1 MRLTSCWGCLLCN
14 LVTHDQCLAYFI
26 MLVGPESEE
35 VRICF
40 SKPLPKCEGPT
51 LAPFNGR
58 KLNIDF
64 VRLLSDNEQNG
75 QSHVF
80 EVSIKGKAYALKIVS
95 LLFPTPITPLTGFAV
110 QVL

>member
-1 MRLTSCWGCLLCN
+1 
-14 LVTHDQCLAYFI
+14 